1 MLIFHNKASGN
12 YFTVENQT
20 GTVIKLNNGHISLLS
35 KLEGTVG
42 PLEFM
47 TLPDLNA
54 VNNFRKLLKQ
64 GILKNVP
71 LNATKQF
78 IKDQYPEFFI

>member
-1 MLIFHNKASGN
+1 METILQWRTKPVQLLNSTKVIF
-12 YFTVENQT
+12 
-20 GTVIKLNNGHISLLS
+20 SLLS

-47 TLPDLNA
+47 DLPDLNA

-64 GILKNVP
+64 GILKDVP
-71 LNATKQF
+71 LNTTKQF
-78 IKDQYPEFFI
+78 IKDHYPEFFI

>member
-1 MLIFHNKASGN
+1 MLIFRNKSNGN
-12 YFTVENQT
+12 YFAVENQA
-20 GTVIKLNNGHISLLS
+20 GTVIKLNMGNISLLS

-47 TLPDLNA
+47 DLPDLNA

-78 IKDQYPEFFI
+78 IKDKYPEFFI